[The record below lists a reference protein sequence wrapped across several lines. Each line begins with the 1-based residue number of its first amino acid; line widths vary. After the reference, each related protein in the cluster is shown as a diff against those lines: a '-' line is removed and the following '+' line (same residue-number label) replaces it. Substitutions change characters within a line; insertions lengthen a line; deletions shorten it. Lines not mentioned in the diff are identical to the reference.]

1 MVGPGDLREQDKY
14 CNIFIK
20 CNVFL
25 GGRVNLSKEQIRGAL
40 IDHPDPDGQTRKNK
54 TLKKKCSPTHLT
66 YKEIRRFNYFCI
78 AICLYDTFSQD
89 YISLDMTK

>member
-1 MVGPGDLREQDKY
+1 MLAHLKKTKRSNSVMVGPGDLREQDKY

-66 YKEIRRFNYFCI
+66 
-78 AICLYDTFSQD
+78 
-89 YISLDMTK
+89 

>member
-1 MVGPGDLREQDKY
+1 MVGPGDLKEHKRY

-54 TLKKKCSPTHLT
+54 TLEKKCSPTHLT
-66 YKEIRRFNYFCI
+66 LKISRFNYSFI
-78 AICLYDTFSQD
+78 TICLYDTFSQD
-89 YISLDMTK
+89 YI